1 MSVKKFFDF
10 LSKFHYDSIFDYS
23 SSLSFNLFID
33 VGSHEGELIS
43 RFLRYKKIN
52 KFYCFEPNET
62 LFDKLYI
69 KYKNNQK
76 IFLSKK
82 ALGENKATKKLFLS
96 NLTYNS
102 SMSSFNKNSLYLKL
116 KNLILD
122 DNKKQKFSKVQQVT
136 FDDFFKDKK
145 IENSFLKID
154 VEGYEYNVLIGASK
168 KIKDVKYLLIENQF
182 SNQYKNNINEVKD
195 LITKYEF
202 KLIKNFYYPSLHYK
216 DMLFINKRY
225 K

>member
-1 MSVKKFFDF
+1 
-10 LSKFHYDSIFDYS
+10 
-23 SSLSFNLFID
+23 
-33 VGSHEGELIS
+33 
-43 RFLRYKKIN
+43 
-52 KFYCFEPNET
+52 
-62 LFDKLYI
+62 
-69 KYKNNQK
+69 
-76 IFLSKK
+76 
-82 ALGENKATKKLFLS
+82 
-96 NLTYNS
+96 
-102 SMSSFNKNSLYLKL
+102 MSSFNKNSLYLKL

>member
-69 KYKNNQK
+69 KYKNN
-76 IFLSKK
+76 F
-82 ALGENKATKKLFLS
+82 
-96 NLTYNS
+96 
-102 SMSSFNKNSLYLKL
+102 
-116 KNLILD
+116 
-122 DNKKQKFSKVQQVT
+122 
-136 FDDFFKDKK
+136 
-145 IENSFLKID
+145 
-154 VEGYEYNVLIGASK
+154 
-168 KIKDVKYLLIENQF
+168 
-182 SNQYKNNINEVKD
+182 QY
-195 LITKYEF
+195 
-202 KLIKNFYYPSLHYK
+202 
-216 DMLFINKRY
+216 
-225 K
+225 